1 MGQVK
6 CDGTRPSCASCLTTG
21 HNCCYPEDARRS
33 GRLSKAEIEALQ
45 SEVAEFRRL
54 YRTGGGHQ
62 QPDRN
67 RSESIINRRLPT
79 HLDEQDS
86 SRLLPQAEMRTPP
99 ATTYTETEYRYDG
112 DARDSPHNDCDAGSE
127 SQLVNGEIFNGS
139 PNGQNGVEDTQYHS
153 EEWSSGPSHSEAR
166 IAGAVSDGT
175 NIRVHGMTSILHQTM
190 TRPSSPKHTSQGEQ
204 RINIQVVK
212 DQLFSNAAL
221 QRQRELAIS
230 GGLGRGLGIQID
242 FDGVDPEMAIHLLDL
257 HWNRTHFGFLLT
269 YRPSIVDSLTNNG
282 PYVNKLLLN
291 AIYFSSSLYSCRST
305 LRADPKDP
313 QSVGQ
318 QFYAR
323 FKRLLIDEIDRPSLP
338 TVVALLLCGA
348 SLVAS
353 GSQSAGWILCGIA
366 YRMVTDLGCHL
377 SIAAPGEQTAAQSR
391 LTAVEIEMRTRI
403 YWGAF
408 LTDKF
413 QSLYLGR
420 PSALRRGEAR
430 VPKVLLDSYEELEN
444 WTPYIDPIVSPT
456 RLNPTAPYKARPA
469 YAISSFLALI
479 TLGEIASAIAC
490 TFYRFESL
498 KTPPDQLL
506 KAKSDIG
513 VELQAWI
520 NNLPEHLRFDP
531 EVDYT
536 PPPHQITPQ

>member
-1 MGQVK
+1 
-6 CDGTRPSCASCLTTG
+6 
-21 HNCCYPEDARRS
+21 
-33 GRLSKAEIEALQ
+33 LQ
-45 SEVAEFRRL
+45 NEVAGFRRL
-54 YRTGGGHQ
+54 YRVGGGQQ
-62 QPDRN
+62 QPDRLQP
-67 RSESIINRRLPT
+67 EAIINHQTPSP
-79 HLDEQDS
+79 LDEQYS
-86 SRLLPQAEMRTPP
+86 TRLFPPTDLRTPP
-99 ATTYTETEYRYDG
+99 PTTYTETEYRYDG
-112 DARDSPHNDCDAGSE
+112 ETRASLQNEGDAGSE
-127 SQLVNGEIFNGS
+127 SQLADGELFNSPPTGHNEIEEAPYNGDE
-139 PNGQNGVEDTQYHS
+139 
-153 EEWSSGPSHSEAR
+153 SSNGPSHDETR
-166 IAGAVSDGT
+166 IAGAISEGA
-175 NIRVHGMTSILHQTM
+175 NIRVHGMTSVLHQSM

-204 RINIQVVK
+204 RINIQVIK

-221 QRQRELAIS
+221 QHQRELAIS
-230 GGLGRGLGIQID
+230 SGLGRGLGVQID
-242 FDGVDPEMAIHLLDL
+242 FDGVQPEMAIHLLDL

-269 YRPSIVDSLTNNG
+269 YRPSIIDSLTNNG

-291 AIYFSSSLYSCRST
+291 AIYFSSSLYSCRSA
-305 LRADPKDP
+305 LRADSKDP
-313 QSVGQ
+313 QSAGQ

-323 FKRLLIDEIDRPSLP
+323 FKRLLVDEIDRPSLP

-348 SLVAS
+348 SLVS
-353 GSQSAGWILCGIA
+353 NGSQSAGWILCGIA
-366 YRMVTDLGCHL
+366 YRMITDLGCHL
-377 SIAAPGEQTAAQSR
+377 SIAAPGDQTAAQSR

-444 WTPYIDPIVSPT
+444 WTPYIDPVMSPT
-456 RLNPTAPYKARPA
+456 RLNATPYRAQPA
-469 YAISSFLALI
+469 FAISSFLALI
-479 TLGEIASAIAC
+479 TLGDIASAIAC

-498 KTPPDQLL
+498 KTPAEQLL
-506 KAKSDIG
+506 KAKKDIG

-520 NNLPEHLRFDP
+520 NNLPEHLHFNP